1 MAGSRARYY
10 HFIAFL
16 IVFSALLGGCALRLR
31 PKNPDVSPAPS
42 AETAEPSAGTES
54 PAPAEVTSGGLDP
67 IPPDVSLPEETPSP
81 SPSPPP
87 SPEEGVYVRQVPEG
101 ADVPERTPL
110 DNTFFSDAAF
120 IGNSLIEGLRLFSGI
135 TECDY
140 YAATSMSVM
149 GVDSVL
155 AVTLDNGSTGTILQ
169 GVAQKP
175 YAKVYIL
182 LGINEIGCETSYFKE
197 AYGNML
203 DSIRASQPDADIYIM
218 SLTPVSYYKS
228 STSDLFNMTRI
239 NAYNK
244 ALHELAE
251 EKSCFYL
258 DICSALA
265 GPDGYLP
272 ADVTSDGVH
281 FSAAQY
287 AVWADYLRSHYV

>member
-1 MAGSRARYY
+1 MAGFRARFYY
-10 HFIAFL
+10 FIALL
-16 IVFSALLGGCALRLR
+16 IVFSALLDGCAPPLRQ
-31 PKNPDVSPAPS
+31 KDTGVSPTPS
-42 AETAEPSAGTES
+42 AETAEPSAGPES
-54 PAPAEVTSGGLDP
+54 PMPAEASCGGLDP
-67 IPPDVSLPEETPSP
+67 IPPDVSLPEETPTP
-81 SPSPPP
+81 TPT
-87 SPEEGVYVRQVPEG
+87 PEEGVYVRQVPEG

-140 YAATSMSVM
+140 YAATSMSVL
-149 GVDSVL
+149 GVDSVP
-155 AVTLDNGSTGTILQ
+155 AVTLDNGATGTILQ

-182 LGINEIGCETSYFKE
+182 LGINEIGCETSYFKD
-197 AYGNML
+197 AYGDML
-203 DSIRASQPDADIYIM
+203 DSIRDSQPDADIYIM
-218 SLTPVSYYKS
+218 SLTPVSYDKS

-239 NAYNK
+239 SAYNK
-244 ALHELAE
+244 ALRELAE
-251 EKSCFYL
+251 EKGCFYL

-287 AVWADYLRSHYV
+287 AVWAEYLRTHYV